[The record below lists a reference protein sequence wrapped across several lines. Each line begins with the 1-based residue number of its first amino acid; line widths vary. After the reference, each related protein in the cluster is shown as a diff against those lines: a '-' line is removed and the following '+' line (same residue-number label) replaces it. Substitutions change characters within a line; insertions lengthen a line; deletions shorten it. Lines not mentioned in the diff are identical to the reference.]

1 MRVLNLLTGG
11 EIGGIERLCRDIGL
25 YSGFENG
32 FCFMFYGGMIY
43 EQMKREKMKV
53 YCLEGCGKRISYKKY
68 KRLLDIAEA
77 YDIITVHHGDPFLK
91 LYFWLLHKKL
101 KKRYV
106 TYVHSCYERAY
117 FYSDHKGRMALA
129 HRMYQMGLDCSD
141 KVIFVS
147 EAGRKSYLSEFRLDT
162 EKTTVVYNGVG
173 LDKLI
178 KGRDFHLKKKYPYH
192 LIYIGRLT
200 KVKGIDLLLKAA
212 AVLKEHYPIIVS
224 IVGDGDSRAELEALS
239 KELRLESIVRFWGQQ
254 QDVTPFLKQ
263 AGIFIY
269 PSVWQE
275 IFGISIVEAMAFGIP
290 CVANAVGG
298 IPEIIRDKDCGY
310 LNYYLTAES
319 LADTIKNVIND
330 YENESIERRSQ
341 RAKERAWDFSIVNT
355 TSRLHDVY
363 REIMKGI

>member
-1 MRVLNLLTGG
+1 MRVLHLLTGG
-11 EIGGIERLCRDIGL
+11 GIGGIECLCRDIGL
-25 YSGFENG
+25 YSEFQNG
-32 FCFMFYGGMIY
+32 FCFVLYGGIIY
-43 EQMKREKMKV
+43 QQMKREGLIT
-53 YCLEGCGKRISYKKY
+53 YCLENYGRAISYKKY
-68 KRLLDIAEA
+68 KKLKVIAQN
-77 YDIITVHHGDPFLK
+77 YDIITVQHGCPFLRFYYWA
-91 LYFWLLHKKL
+91 LSRTL
-101 KKRYV
+101 KKKYV
-106 TYVHSCYERAY
+106 TYVHTIFDKVY
-117 FYSDHKGRMALA
+117 FYPNHIGKRILA
-129 HRMYQMGLDCSD
+129 HKITQMGLDCSD

-147 EAGRKSYLSEFRLDT
+147 EAGRKSYMSEFQLNAD
-162 EKTTVVYNGVG
+162 KTTVVYNGVG

-178 KGRDFHLKKKYPYH
+178 EGADFHLKKKYPYH
-192 LIYIGRLT
+192 LTYIGRLT
-200 KVKGIDLLLKAA
+200 KVKGVDLLLKAA

-330 YENESIERRSQ
+330 YENESIERIFQ